1 MSYEKEVLEEVLL
14 WKKRFS
20 KRPAKWQRKS
30 KDIQAFMTDRIPG
43 KVHDALTESIRLMTE
58 MTIKGS
64 QWTNMAVTDLETL
77 KEKDVAVRSLLSTY
91 KKAAALE
98 GAATGAGGFAAGMA
112 DFPLL
117 LGIKMKFLF
126 ETAGIY
132 GFSPKSLQE
141 RVYIL
146 MIFQLA
152 FSSEPVK
159 GKTLSILEQW
169 ETQPLPIGDMNW
181 REFQQEYRDHIDLV
195 KMLQLVPGIG
205 AAVGGT
211 VNYRLL
217 DKLGETAMKVYQM
230 RILTNGDFD

>member
-14 WKKRFS
+14 WKKKFS
-20 KRPAKWQRKS
+20 KRPAFLQRKS
-30 KDIQAFMTDRIPG
+30 KDIQAYVTARIPG
-43 KVHDALTESIRLMTE
+43 KIHDALTESIRLMTE

-64 QWTNMAVTDLETL
+64 QWTNIEVPNLATL
-77 KEKDVAVRSLLSTY
+77 KEKDDAVRSLLSTY

-117 LGIKMKFLF
+117 LGIKMKFLY
-126 ETAGIY
+126 EAASIY
-132 GFSPKSLQE
+132 GFSPKNLQE
-141 RVYIL
+141 RVCIL

-152 FSSEPVK
+152 FSSEPVRE
-159 GKTLSILEQW
+159 KTLSILERW
-169 ETQPLPIGDMNW
+169 ETQPLPVEDMNW
-181 REFQQEYRDHIDLV
+181 REFQQEYRDHIDLA

-217 DKLGETAMKVYQM
+217 NKLGETAIKAYQM
-230 RILTNGDFD
+230 RILSNGD